1 VDDEEFDEIEAA
13 TYGTLGRAFWHTL
26 AERME
31 KEPRLQ
37 ELLEKEE
44 FVRELGAEAGK
55 MCEPVA
61 HSILETLLERMPG
74 MLADHREVRSRFE
87 ESIQRVWGD
96 ALGLLETFVVIASE
110 AGDDLNRRHWDAA
123 AREDDHT
130 FHALIRVH
138 ARSCLVANEI
148 LTLLK
153 AGYASGAHARWRT
166 LHELAV
172 VAYFLRE
179 HDQDVAERYLR
190 HDVIQAYKGAIVQRR
205 YAEFLAEEA
214 ASEEEFAWL
223 RGERDK
229 LVAEYGTDFK
239 HEYGWAAKALGTQ
252 GKTFAEVEAAVNLD
266 HVRPYYR
273 MASNAVHPNVRGSFF
288 DLGQAEDEH
297 ILLVG
302 PSTRGLADPGI
313 STCRSLLQTTVCLHG
328 HRLFIDE
335 LVVML
340 IVQELATKVEEAFM
354 HAHHAHEAE
363 SGDSSL
369 TSD

>member
-1 VDDEEFDEIEAA
+1 MDDLEERS
-13 TYGTLGRAFWHTL
+13 YGTLGRAFWRTL
-26 AERME
+26 AERIE
-31 KEPRLQ
+31 KEPRLA
-37 ELLEKEE
+37 ELLENEE
-44 FVRELGAEAGK
+44 VVRELGAEAAK

-74 MLADHREVRSRFE
+74 MLDEHRQERTRFE
-87 ESIQRVWGD
+87 VSLQRVWGE
-96 ALGLLETFVVIASE
+96 ALGLLETFIVIASE

-123 AREDDHT
+123 ASEDDHT

-153 AGYASGAHARWRT
+153 AGYPSGAHARWRT
-166 LHELAV
+166 LHELAC

-190 HDVIQAYKGAIVQRR
+190 HDVIQAYKAAIIQRR
-205 YAEFLAEEA
+205 YSEYLAEEA
-214 ASEEEFAWL
+214 ISDEEFDWL
-223 RGERDK
+223 KAERDK

-239 HEYGWAAKALGTQ
+239 HEYGWSAKAFGTQ
-252 GKTFAEVEAAVNLD
+252 GKNFADVEAAVNLD
-266 HVRPYYR
+266 YVRPYYR

-288 DLGQAEDEH
+288 DLGVADHEH
-297 ILLVG
+297 MLLVG

-313 STCRSLLQTTVCLHG
+313 SACRSLLQTTICLHG
-328 HRLFIDE
+328 HRVFIDE

-340 IVQELATKVEEAFM
+340 IVQELAPKVEEAFIR
-354 HAHHAHEAE
+354 AHHAHEVE
-363 SGDSSL
+363 SGPAPSAN
-369 TSD
+369 